1 MQKEKLLEVKQ
12 QVITKE
18 RVREDKLQTV
28 AEDRAAKAQEMR
40 ARNEEKLKQAL
51 AKETQNRQQK
61 MQKDLEKLQAIDNK
75 VKAHKEFKQITDAD
89 RDRIREEHELMR
101 QAAL

>member
-61 MQKDLEKLQAIDNK
+61 MQKDLEKL
-75 VKAHKEFKQITDAD
+75 
-89 RDRIREEHELMR
+89 
-101 QAAL
+101 